1 MKKNIKF
8 ALLLTPLVVLSA
20 CKSNTNVESSS
31 NVVLTTTTTARNT
44 DLDNIINVN
53 KVKRDLYIMDEDP
66 RASIDI
72 AYFNDNN
79 VSYIEISEFFKVLGL
94 VYEDVALDSNA
105 TFTIDKS
112 IDNQVKVTRE
122 NSSYVIFDASK
133 NDITISDSN
142 QFCNSSF
149 SDPLCFL
156 PDYGDLGFAGVDT
169 DIKFVANSS
178 KKQNVYT
185 GGEEV
190 NFDFDDYNIKTIV
203 YDNNLY
209 LQFTKL

>member
-20 CKSNTNVESSS
+20 CKSNTNVETSS

-79 VSYIEISEFFKVLGL
+79 VSYIEISEFFKVLG
-94 VYEDVALDSNA
+94 
-105 TFTIDKS
+105 
-112 IDNQVKVTRE
+112 
-122 NSSYVIFDASK
+122 
-133 NDITISDSN
+133 
-142 QFCNSSF
+142 
-149 SDPLCFL
+149 
-156 PDYGDLGFAGVDT
+156 
-169 DIKFVANSS
+169 
-178 KKQNVYT
+178 
-185 GGEEV
+185 
-190 NFDFDDYNIKTIV
+190 
-203 YDNNLY
+203 
-209 LQFTKL
+209 